1 MKSPFPPVRLY
12 ILLALLASIALFT
25 ALVLAVTPLI
35 LSFAPQAAH
44 QSHQNYLWVTPPL
57 AVILVTWV
65 YLYLTPIARLRRV
78 LKRGDEPAPEM
89 IRSARRAAFNA
100 PVYLFVTLMG
110 AILTATL
117 LVNIIGPLA
126 ISGYELAPYFSE
138 SLFVLAATVS
148 TGLLLALVARWQL
161 RPVLIVTF
169 HLIPRPSLS
178 LAHEGQRFTIRT
190 RLLVIILALNVVA
203 AYLPSTLVLDLVYRA
218 VQEAAPTS
226 LIQQTLSL
234 LLAFN
239 AAILGFTFF
248 FALVIAA
255 DITDDLRQVTQRLS
269 EVALRGEVGEQLP
282 ILSLDEIGDLVD
294 AFNDVQMRIQAQQET
309 LQQEHRRLLSLQ
321 AISSRISTIY
331 DLDQLLH
338 ELTKSARTIF
348 GYYNTLIALV
358 DEKSKELYVASS
370 GCEVSA
376 DVSASRFSVES
387 EGSIQGSIQRAVGSG
402 EPLSIP
408 DISQSD
414 FHIVSGPSVR
424 SAVVTPMTVGGK
436 LVGIFVAESDES
448 NGFEK
453 QDVQLMTSLANQA
466 AATIEAARL
475 LQKSRANAEA
485 MAQWARNLMIINRV
499 ATILSA
505 SLDAYEILD
514 IAVRHLVELTGVD
527 YGSTLMLEQDE
538 KHGTIIAEHPESQLG
553 NLRIKVS
560 IPSNVREALDAG
572 NAYQIDTVREP
583 KLVARLRQQHP
594 SMEFQSLLLVPM
606 SARGETIGILLLGT
620 VDERREF
627 TDEEQDI
634 CRTIASQTAVAVANA
649 RLLQDIQQQQR
660 ALFFKSQELTAQ
672 TNKLDTILNSVAD
685 GLVVVDS
692 DGNVILSNPVFRQM
706 MNLPG
711 EDSLRDRP
719 LVEYCTITELQD
731 IITQTLQSPIQGY
744 TKNIALQSGQVL
756 KASTTPL
763 HLPSSEDKEQHSLGV
778 VTVLRE
784 ITREVELDQAKTN
797 FITAVSHE
805 LRTPLTSILGFA
817 SLIQRDL
824 QRRIVPHLDSEEEP
838 GQAVSRIQHN
848 LAIIEQ
854 ESMRITRLI
863 NDMLDIAKIEA
874 GQMEW
879 RMEETNL
886 TGVIDQAV
894 TATTALA
901 EEKNLPVQIHLPSG
915 KLPPVWA
922 DQDRI
927 SQVMTNLLANAI
939 KFTERGDIEV
949 RGWIL
954 SVKDGSLECTDPI
967 PTLYDSVGAIQENL
981 TKLGFS
987 DGTWVVVSV
996 TDTGVGI
1003 KPDDIPYVFEKYRQ
1017 VGDVAAS
1024 PLKGTGLGL
1033 PISKEIVEHH
1043 GGRIWV
1049 ESKQGK
1055 GSTFSFA
1062 LPVDSS
1068 RGKES

>member
-25 ALVLAVTPLI
+25 ALVLVVTPLI

-44 QSHQNYLWVTPPL
+44 QSRQNYLWVTPPL
-57 AVILVTWV
+57 AVVLVTWA
-65 YLYLTPIARLRRV
+65 YLYLTPIARLRRD
-78 LKRGDEPAPEM
+78 LKQGDEPSPET
-89 IRSARRAAFNA
+89 IRNARRAAFNA

-110 AILTATL
+110 AILVATL
-117 LVNIIGPLA
+117 LVNIVGPLM

-138 SLFVLAATVS
+138 SLFVLATSVS

-169 HLIPRPSLS
+169 HLIPRPSPS
-178 LAHEGQRFTIRT
+178 LAREGQRFTIRT
-190 RLLVIILALNVVA
+190 RLLVIILALNVIAV
-203 AYLPSTLVLDLVYRA
+203 YLPSTLVLDLVYRA

-248 FALVIAA
+248 FALVITA

-282 ILSLDEIGDLVD
+282 ILSLDEIGDLVN

-309 LQQEHRRLLSLQ
+309 LQQEHQRLLSLQ
-321 AISSRISTIY
+321 AISSRISTTY
-331 DLDQLLH
+331 DLDQLLD
-338 ELTKSARTIF
+338 ELAKSARTIF
-348 GYYNTLIALV
+348 GYYNTLIALM
-358 DEKSKELYVASS
+358 DEKSEELYVASS

-376 DVSASRFSVES
+376 EVSTSQFSVES
-387 EGSIQGSIQRAVGSG
+387 EPGIQRALNSG

-408 DISQSD
+408 DVSQSD

-424 SAVVTPMTVGGK
+424 SAIVTPMTVGGK
-436 LVGIFVAESDES
+436 LVGIFVAESEEP

-553 NLRIKVS
+553 NLRIKLS

-572 NAYQIDTVREP
+572 KAYQIDAVKDPE
-583 KLVARLRQQHP
+583 LVARLRRQHP
-594 SMEFQSLLLVPM
+594 SIEFQSLLLVPM

-692 DGNVILSNPVFRQM
+692 DGHVILSNPVFRQM
-706 MNLPG
+706 MNLPD

-719 LVEYCTITELQD
+719 LAECCTITELQD
-731 IITQTLQSPIQGY
+731 IITQTLQSPSQGY

-756 KASTTPL
+756 KASTAPL
-763 HLPSSEDKEQHSLGV
+763 HLPSSEHKEQHSFGV
-778 VTVLRE
+778 VTVLRD
-784 ITREVELDQAKTN
+784 ITREAELDRAKSD

-824 QRRIVPHLDSEEEP
+824 QRRIVPHLDSDEEP
-838 GQAVSRIQHN
+838 GQAVNRIQHN

-879 RMEETNL
+879 RMEETDL
-886 TGVIDQAV
+886 TEVIDQAV

-915 KLPPVWA
+915 KLPSVWA

-939 KFTERGDIEV
+939 KFTEQGDIEV
-949 RGWIL
+949 RGWML
-954 SVKDGSLECTDPI
+954 SVKGESLECIGPI
-967 PTLYDSVGAIQENL
+967 PTLYDSVEATQKNL
-981 TKLGFS
+981 TRLGFS

-1003 KPDDIPYVFEKYRQ
+1003 KPDDIAYVFEKYRQ
-1017 VGDVAAS
+1017 VGDVAVS

-1049 ESKQGK
+1049 ESKQGR

-1068 RGKES
+1068 PGKES

>member
-35 LSFAPQAAH
+35 LSFAPEAAH
-44 QSHQNYLWVTPPL
+44 QSHRNYLWVTPPL
-57 AVILVTWV
+57 AVILVTWA
-65 YLYLTPIARLRRV
+65 YFYLTPIARLRLV
-78 LKRGDEPAPEM
+78 LKQGDEPAPEM

-110 AILTATL
+110 AILAATL

-138 SLFVLAATVS
+138 SLFVLAVTVS

-169 HLIPRPSLS
+169 RLIPRPSLS
-178 LAHEGQRFTIRT
+178 LAREGQRFTIRT
-190 RLLVIILALNVVA
+190 RLLVTILALNVVA

-239 AAILGFTFF
+239 TAILGFTFF
-248 FALVIAA
+248 FALVITA

-282 ILSLDEIGDLVD
+282 ILSLDEIGDLVN

-331 DLDQLLH
+331 DLDQLLD
-338 ELTKSARTIF
+338 ELAKSARTIF

-358 DEKSKELYVASS
+358 DEKSEELYVASS
-370 GCEVSA
+370 GCEVCA
-376 DVSASRFSVES
+376 DVSASRFGVES
-387 EGSIQGSIQRAVGSG
+387 EISIQRAVSSG

-424 SAVVTPMTVGGK
+424 SVIVTPMTVGGK
-436 LVGIFVAESDES
+436 PVGILVAESDEL

-475 LQKSRANAEA
+475 LRRSRANADA

-538 KHGTIIAEHPESQLG
+538 KHGTIIAEHPESQIG

-572 NAYQIDTVREP
+572 NTYLIDAVKEP
-583 KLVARLRQQHP
+583 RLVARLRQQHP
-594 SMEFQSLLLVPM
+594 SIEFQSLLLVPM

-692 DGNVILSNPVFRQM
+692 DGKVILSNPVFRQM
-706 MNLPG
+706 MNLPD

-719 LVEYCTITELQD
+719 LAECSTITELQD
-731 IITQTLQSPIQGY
+731 IITQTLQSPSQGY

-756 KASTTPL
+756 KASTASL
-763 HLPSSEDKEQHSLGV
+763 HLPSSEHQEQHSFGV

-824 QRRIVPHLDSEEEP
+824 QRRIIPHLDSTGESDH
-838 GQAVSRIQHN
+838 AVNRIQHN

-879 RMEETNL
+879 RMEETDL
-886 TGVIDQAV
+886 TEVIDQAV

-901 EEKNLPVQIHLPSG
+901 EEKDLPVQIHLPSR

-939 KFTERGDIEV
+939 KFTEHGDIEV
-949 RGWIL
+949 LGWIL

-967 PTLYDSVGAIQENL
+967 PTLYDSVGAIQESL

-996 TDTGVGI
+996 SDTGVGI

-1017 VGDVAAS
+1017 VGDIAVS

-1049 ESKQGK
+1049 ESRQGK

-1062 LPVDSS
+1062 LPVVSS
-1068 RGKES
+1068 PGKEG